1 MMAIFLTGIGGYL
14 KSIYLTLIAFGAAG
28 ILVIGLLD
36 AALIP
41 MPGGPDLVVMALSQH
56 NHSLMPIYVIAA
68 VIGSTVGCL
77 VPYWLGRKA
86 GAASLRAFSEAKRE
100 RVTRLVNRYG
110 LWSML
115 TGALLP
121 PPFPFKVLLITAG
134 VFRVN
139 VWQFLGAL
147 AIGRTI
153 RFTLEGL
160 IAVRYGDQAASIF
173 KEYYPAIG
181 LGLAA
186 VVLALFIFNTLRN
199 RRQRDSLTDSDLS
212 AAK

>member
-1 MMAIFLTGIGGYL
+1 MNIFLTGIGGLL
-14 KSIYLTLIAFGAAG
+14 KSVYLTLIGFGAAG
-28 ILVIGLLD
+28 VLVIGLLD

-56 NHSLMPIYVIAA
+56 NHSMMPVYVIAA
-68 VIGSTVGCL
+68 VIGSTLGCL
-77 VPYWLGRKA
+77 VPYWIGRKA
-86 GAASLRAFSEAKRE
+86 GEASLRAFSEAKRA

-115 TGALLP
+115 AGALLP
-121 PPFPFKVLLITAG
+121 PPFPFKILLITAG
-134 VFRVN
+134 VFRVKI
-139 VWQFLGAL
+139 WQFLGAL

-153 RFTLEGL
+153 RFILEGL
-160 IAVRYGDQAASIF
+160 IAVRYGDQAATIF
-173 KEYYPAIG
+173 RDYYPAIG
-181 LGLAA
+181 LGCAM
-186 VVLALFIFNTLRN
+186 VVLALVIFNTLRN